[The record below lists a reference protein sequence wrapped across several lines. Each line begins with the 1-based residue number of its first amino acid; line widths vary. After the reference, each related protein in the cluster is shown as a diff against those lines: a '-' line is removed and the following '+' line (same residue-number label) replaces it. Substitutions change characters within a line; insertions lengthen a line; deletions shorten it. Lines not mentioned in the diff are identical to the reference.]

1 MIDRPTINNALHSL
15 CPGGQWTLRGG
26 EIIWT
31 EVLDDNNQPTGEY
44 IASNLEWHS
53 NNISIPAKSQLE
65 AELAR
70 LQAEYD
76 ATEYQRLRQPAYPPL
91 SDLADALYW
100 QSKGDESKMTAYL
113 AQVAAIKNKYPK
125 GTQ

>member
-1 MIDRPTINNALHSL
+1 MIDRPSVNEALHSL
-15 CPGGQWTLRGG
+15 CPGEQWTLRGR

-31 EVLDDNNQPTGEY
+31 EVLDDDHKPTGEY
-44 IASNLEWHS
+44 IASNLEWYS
-53 NNISIPAKSQLE
+53 TDISIPDKSQLE

-70 LQAEYD
+70 LQLDYD
-76 ATEYQRLRQPAYPPL
+76 TKEYQRLRQPAYPPL

-113 AQVAAIKNKYPK
+113 AQVAAVKNKYPK
-125 GTQ
+125 GT